1 MSCCSSHFTE
11 KFGTILNSNLKEYVN
26 SNYKLIEKSNIGTDK
41 VSEMSINGNITNIS
55 FTLDKR
61 IVCCGSE
68 EINIL
73 GFLNKST
80 PNIGKKND
88 LIVICP
94 KNENGCLK
102 LTVFIIELKSN
113 NPSGAGKQI
122 LCGKIFVDYLISIYK
137 LHFDCNFDIEIS
149 YYGIIASLKTPPIRQ
164 TSTSRNT
171 NYIFNIT
178 KKNGFEIPLLN
189 WNPNTKL
196 PLQDI
201 HRKISA

>member
-80 PNIGKKND
+80 PNIGKKM
-88 LIVICP
+88 I
-94 KNENGCLK
+94 
-102 LTVFIIELKSN
+102 
-113 NPSGAGKQI
+113 
-122 LCGKIFVDYLISIYK
+122 
-137 LHFDCNFDIEIS
+137 
-149 YYGIIASLKTPPIRQ
+149 
-164 TSTSRNT
+164 
-171 NYIFNIT
+171 
-178 KKNGFEIPLLN
+178 
-189 WNPNTKL
+189 
-196 PLQDI
+196 
-201 HRKISA
+201 